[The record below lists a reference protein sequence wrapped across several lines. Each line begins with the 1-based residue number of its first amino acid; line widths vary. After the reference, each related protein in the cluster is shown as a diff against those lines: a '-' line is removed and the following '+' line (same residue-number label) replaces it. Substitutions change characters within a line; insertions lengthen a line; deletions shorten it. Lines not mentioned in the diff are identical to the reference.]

1 MIKLFGAILAVLVLV
16 FSAHADE
23 AKLVGKWRAEYAP
36 SSKDKPQVAWLLELQ
51 KGGTFRMTELVPNA
65 PEKVR
70 KEMEKVE
77 TGRWQI
83 IEPSLTEKLKS
94 VVSKTETTVRLQF
107 APTSDDVKRGET
119 REYVGRVVEKNERN
133 NGKTTLHLTATS
145 ALEGRAGN
153 RAVSSYNFVRTE

>member
-1 MIKLFGAILAVLVLV
+1 
-16 FSAHADE
+16 
-23 AKLVGKWRAEYAP
+23 
-36 SSKDKPQVAWLLELQ
+36 
-51 KGGTFRMTELVPNA
+51 MTELAPSA

-77 TGRWQI
+77 TGRWRI

-94 VVSKTETTVRLQF
+94 IASKTGKMRVRLQF
-107 APTSDDVKRGET
+107 APTSDNVKRGET
-119 REYVGRVVEKNERN
+119 REYIGRIVEKNERY

-153 RAVSSYNFVRTE
+153 RTVSSYNFVRVE